1 MTLEQNDCFTVHH
14 PYDKET
20 KMKVIKDSE
29 FETEVK
35 QSDVPVLVDFF
46 AQWCGPCRQLG
57 PVLEEIANE
66 MGGKLKIVK
75 MDIDEAPTAFGIRS
89 IPTMILFKNGQAV
102 ETKVGGMPKSKVVEW
117 LNSVV

>member
-1 MTLEQNDCFTVHH
+1 
-14 PYDKET
+14 
-20 KMKVIKDSE
+20 MKVIKDSE

-75 MDIDEAPTAFGIRS
+75 MDIDEAPETPTAFGIRS

-102 ETKVGGMPKSKVVEW
+102 ETKGRGMPKSKVVEW